1 MSTTAVPLYK
11 RILFKIVVAIC
22 ILYCLIWIISSPLIK
37 HFAKAPLAE
46 YGLTLSDDTSIR
58 FNPFLTRLSISDL
71 TLQKDNNAV
80 FITEHLTLQL
90 ALHKLPFDIIQ
101 LEVLSINGV
110 TLKVEK
116 SNNDLFVAGINTTTP
131 KESTTSDENTQPTK
145 TSEQGPLPYQ
155 VRLNTFT
162 LSNTLIDVMY
172 EGVPHKLDIKELL
185 ISNIRASQTQQAAM
199 LQLTSLLDNAQF
211 NVSSEV
217 NLENNNG
224 NITSDIEIN
233 EYSLAHIAHF
243 IEPLDSLAG
252 ALSFGINP
260 VITLLDNQITITASN
275 TTLTTDK
282 AQARTK
288 DQQVHLNN
296 LSYAMTDLSL
306 SLNNNNIQHIAGTSQ
321 LSLTNAVVETL
332 NETVTEKTSEALTE
346 TLDTDTQV
354 SNKVDK
360 ILSFSQLNVNNIT
373 PTMQPEDAT
382 TPSVLV
388 ESIHLNDLLFSHN
401 TSVDLPPIATIN
413 QISATDIEGSATALS
428 INDIT
433 IDSITSHV
441 ILNQDKILANLV
453 NLTSTNAEKT
463 DDKENT
469 TPIEE
474 TQTAQ
479 QTSPEPE
486 QPFHISLNA
495 FNVINQNQIDFIDN
509 SVDPAYTRKFM
520 IDKVTVGKL
529 SNTSTNKELET
540 PIELIGRSNE
550 YAKFA
555 FNGFIKPFATQ
566 KTYYIKGDLNE
577 LSLPAVSTYM
587 KDALEFELT
596 SGQLNTEL
604 EVTLIDDALD
614 GDVSISVNG
623 LETSAV
629 NNHETT
635 NIKGQVAIPFNVALD
650 MLKDG
655 DGNLVL
661 DIPLSGKTSDPSFG
675 ISSFIALIT
684 KKAALSA
691 TKDYVMT
698 TFVPYANIVSVA
710 MTAGEFILKVRFE
723 DMLYQPKQ
731 ITLDKQQH
739 EYMAQFIALMK
750 DKEDTR
756 VKICAVSTPADINL
770 PAQQKLSSEQI
781 KSLKEIGHQREKAFK
796 AHAVS
801 QQIESS
807 RILFCTPQIDNS
819 AEAQPKMVISV

>member
-1 MSTTAVPLYK
+1 MSTTTVPLYK

-101 LEVLSINGV
+101 LEILSIDGV

-116 SNNDLFVAGINTTTP
+116 TSNDLFVAGINTTTP

-185 ISNIRASQTQQAAM
+185 ISNIRASQTQQAAT

-224 NITSDIEIN
+224 NITSNIEIN

-275 TTLTTDK
+275 TTLNTDN

-306 SLNNNNIQHIAGTSQ
+306 SLNNNNIQRIAV
-321 LSLTNAVVETL
+321 SLTNAVVETL
-332 NETVTEKTSEALTE
+332 NETVTEKASEALTE

-354 SNKVDK
+354 NNKAHK
-360 ILSFSQLNVNNIT
+360 ILSFSQLNVNNIA
-373 PTMQPEDAT
+373 PTMQPEGAT

-413 QISATDIEGSATALS
+413 QISATNIEGSATTLS

-441 ILNQDKILANLV
+441 ILNEDKVLANLV
-453 NLTSTNAEKT
+453 NLTSNNTIET
-463 DDKENT
+463 EDKESA
-469 TPIEE
+469 TPVEE

-479 QTSPEPE
+479 PSPEPA
-486 QPFHISLNA
+486 QPFLISLNA

-520 IDKVTVGKL
+520 IDKVAVGKL
-529 SNTSTNKELET
+529 SNTDTNKEIET

-550 YAKFA
+550 YATFA

-604 EVTLIDDALD
+604 EVTLIDDTLD

-698 TFVPYANIVSVA
+698 TFVPYANI
-710 MTAGEFILKVRFE
+710 
-723 DMLYQPKQ
+723 
-731 ITLDKQQH
+731 
-739 EYMAQFIALMK
+739 
-750 DKEDTR
+750 
-756 VKICAVSTPADINL
+756 
-770 PAQQKLSSEQI
+770 
-781 KSLKEIGHQREKAFK
+781 
-796 AHAVS
+796 
-801 QQIESS
+801 
-807 RILFCTPQIDNS
+807 
-819 AEAQPKMVISV
+819 